1 MTTAEEKKNKRIAM
15 ITSVTVHAVIFLLF
29 FFMVAWRPPNPPL
42 PEVGLE
48 INFGMDD
55 QGSGAIQ
62 PEEPVGSE
70 GTQPEEPNQ
79 PEPEEQEPETP
90 KPVEPEVVEEH
101 EVVTEKE
108 SPVAVEEKKPE
119 EKQPEK
125 PVVKP
130 EPKKEEPVKP
140 KPDANAA
147 YKPAT
152 PKAETPNTSTE
163 GKTGTAGSHGDDKDK
178 TGDKGDPEGS
188 LDAKS
193 LYGKP
198 GGGGGGPSLE
208 LAGWQWDRKP
218 APTVPSG
225 ESGRIVFQIRV
236 DESGE
241 IVDIKTLERGVSVAA
256 EKACREEIQKL
267 TFSKTGS
274 NVPEYSTGRITFVIR
289 SN

>member
-1 MTTAEEKKNKRIAM
+1 MTTNEERKNKRVAM
-15 ITSVTVHAVIFLLF
+15 ITSITIHAVVLLIF

-48 INFGMDD
+48 INFGLDE
-55 QGSGAIQ
+55 QGSGEIQ

-79 PEPEEQEPETP
+79 PEPEEQEPEAP
-90 KPVEPEVVEEH
+90 KPVETKVEEN
-101 EVVTEKE
+101 EVVTEEE
-108 SPVAVEEKKPE
+108 SPVTVEEKKEE

-152 PKAETPNTSTE
+152 PKTESENTTTE

-178 TGDKGDPEGS
+178 TGDKGNPEGS
-188 LDAKS
+188 VDAKS

-208 LAGWQWDRKP
+208 LSGWQWDRKP
-218 APTVPSG
+218 APQVPPS

-236 DESGE
+236 DENGE

-267 TFSKTGS
+267 TFTKTGS
-274 NVPEYSTGRITFVIR
+274 NVPEFSTGKITFVIR

>member
-1 MTTAEEKKNKRIAM
+1 MTRAEEKKNERIAM
-15 ITSVTVHAVIFLLF
+15 LTSIGLHAGMLLLF

-48 INFGMDD
+48 INFGMDE
-55 QGSGAIQ
+55 QGTGDIQ
-62 PEEPVGSE
+62 PEEPVGSQ

-79 PEPEEQEPETP
+79 PEPEEEKAEAP
-90 KPVEPEVVEEH
+90 KPVETKVVEQ
-101 EVVTEKE
+101 EVATEKE
-108 SPVAVEEKKPE
+108 SPVSVPEKKEE

-130 EPKKEEPVKP
+130 EPKKEEPIKP
-140 KPDANAA
+140 KPDANAT
-147 YKPAT
+147 YKPST
-152 PKAETPNTSTE
+152 PKTESTNTTTE
-163 GKTGTAGSHGDDKDK
+163 GKEGTAGSHGDDKDK
-178 TGDKGDPEGS
+178 TGDKGNPEGS

-218 APTVPSG
+218 TPSVPPS
-225 ESGRIVFQIRV
+225 ESGRIVFQIKV
-236 DESGE
+236 DDSGE
-241 IVDIKTLERGVSVAA
+241 IVDIKTLERGVSVEA
-256 EKACREEIQKL
+256 EKACRAEIQKL
-267 TFSKTGS
+267 TFTKTGT
-274 NVPEYSTGRITFVIR
+274 NVPEFSTGKITFVIR

>member
-1 MTTAEEKKNKRIAM
+1 MKTEEEKKNERIALL
-15 ITSVTVHAVIFLLF
+15 TSISLHAGLFLLF

-48 INFGMDD
+48 INFGMDE
-55 QGSGAIQ
+55 QGTGEVQ

-79 PEPEEQEPETP
+79 PEEEEPEPETP
-90 KPVEPEVVEEH
+90 KPVETPVTED
-101 EVVTEKE
+101 EVVTEEE

-140 KPDANAA
+140 KPDAQAA
-147 YKPAT
+147 YKPST
-152 PKAETPNTSTE
+152 PKTESTNTTTE
-163 GKTGTAGSHGDDKDK
+163 GKTGTAGSHGDDKNK
-178 TGDKGDPEGS
+178 TGDKGNPEGS
-188 LDAKS
+188 VDAKS

-208 LAGWQWDRKP
+208 LAGWHWDRKP
-218 APTVPSG
+218 TPTVPSG
-225 ESGRIVFQIRV
+225 ESGRIVFQIKV
-236 DESGE
+236 DDNGE

-256 EKACREEIQKL
+256 EKACREEIQRL
-267 TFSKTGS
+267 TFTKTGT
-274 NVPEYSTGRITFVIR
+274 NVPEFSTGKITFVIR